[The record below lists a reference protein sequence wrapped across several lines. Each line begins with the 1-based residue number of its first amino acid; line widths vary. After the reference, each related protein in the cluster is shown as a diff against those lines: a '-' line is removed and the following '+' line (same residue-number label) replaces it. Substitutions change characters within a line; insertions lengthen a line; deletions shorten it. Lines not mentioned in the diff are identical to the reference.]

1 MGRKT
6 NYIITGFS
14 GGFALSFLHS
24 ILNLL
29 ADNSPTDN
37 ILYSFVVGAVTLA
50 GLYRITS
57 RKDSE
62 ETNKDLYEDPEKMEE
77 LKKITY
83 GEFH

>member
-1 MGRKT
+1 MSRKT

-50 GLYRITS
+50 GLYKITS
-57 RKDSE
+57 GRISGKI
-62 ETNKDLYEDPEKMEE
+62 NKDLYEDKGKMKKLEE
-77 LKKITY
+77 ITY
-83 GEFH
+83 REFH